1 MIKRLAERVR
11 PVTFVWH
18 SRYRCMVVVVWVTI
32 SIVAVNALVV
42 GALIVKFRKEARR
55 REPESDGDRS
65 TSHARP
71 TVKLA

>member
-1 MIKRLAERVR
+1 
-11 PVTFVWH
+11 
-18 SRYRCMVVVVWVTI
+18 MVVVVWVTI